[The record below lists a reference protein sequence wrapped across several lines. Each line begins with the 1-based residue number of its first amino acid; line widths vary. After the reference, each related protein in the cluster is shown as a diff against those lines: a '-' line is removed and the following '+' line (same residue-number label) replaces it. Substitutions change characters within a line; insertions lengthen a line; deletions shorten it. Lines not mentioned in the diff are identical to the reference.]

1 MLAQR
6 SEQFNRFGAVGM
18 SSRLLNGSVLIVL
31 ADLLM
36 VPAGLLTVAF
46 LTRRLGPEG
55 YGLFALCASLVAGL
69 EWGLGSLLSR
79 PTIHGVGDAAD
90 WRPVARAFLRWHLV
104 IASAV
109 LFLFWVLAR
118 PVAGLL

>member
-1 MLAQR
+1 MLAQWID
-6 SEQFNRFGAVGM
+6 QFNQLDGVGTP
-18 SSRLLNGSVLIVL
+18 SRLLNGSMLIVL

-69 EWGLGSLLSR
+69 EWGLCSHVPRFTASAMR
-79 PTIHGVGDAAD
+79 PTGV
-90 WRPVARAFLRWHLV
+90 RWPGRS
-104 IASAV
+104 SAGI
-109 LFLFWVLAR
+109 W
-118 PVAGLL
+118 